1 MSDVNSIMTI
11 KDYGRIV
18 YRFADVMDKKGI
30 TRNKLA
36 SLTGVRFEVAD
47 RLYKGIV
54 ERMDMDVLARVCYVL
69 DCQVGDVIQYDK
81 SSK

>member
-1 MSDVNSIMTI
+1 MSDPKSIMTI

-54 ERMDMDVLARVCYVL
+54 ERMDMDILARVCYVL
-69 DCQVGDVIQYDK
+69 NCQVGDVIQYDK
-81 SSK
+81 NSK

>member
-1 MSDVNSIMTI
+1 MSDPKSIMTI

-54 ERMDMDVLARVCYVL
+54 ERMDMDVLTRVCYVL

-81 SSK
+81 NSK

>member
-1 MSDVNSIMTI
+1 MSDPNSVMTV
-11 KDYGRIV
+11 KNYGRIV
-18 YRFADVMDKKGI
+18 YHFAEVMDRQGI

-54 ERMDMDVLARVCYVL
+54 ERMDMDVLARACYVL
-69 DCQVGDVIQYDK
+69 GCQVGDVIEYVQDTK
-81 SSK
+81 

>member
-18 YRFADVMDKKGI
+18 YHFADVMDKKGI

-81 SSK
+81 NSK

>member
-1 MSDVNSIMTI
+1 MTDPNSIMTV
-11 KDYGRIV
+11 KNYGRII
-18 YRFADVMDKKGI
+18 YHFAEVMDSKGI

-69 DCQVGDVIQYDK
+69 DCQVDDVIEY
-81 SSK
+81 SKDAE